1 MELTIKTIAAG
12 PTDINNKGQ
21 ISGSTESLVAR
32 GFVLANG
39 SYTFIDEPN
48 SMPPGPHNGQ
58 AVGTFIQGINDNAS
72 FAGSFAD
79 PTVHFHGFVFVGGV
93 YTTIDAPGAIKTN
106 AYGLNDLGTV
116 VGRFID
122 ASQVNHGF
130 VYQNGAFTTVDAP
143 GASMAQTIPYNGTF
157 VTGINDKGDLA
168 GYFYSGSTATS
179 AHGFEISGG
188 QFTQIDDP
196 LAVGGTQVN
205 GINGQ
210 GDLVGSYVDAAG
222 RSHGFVK
229 IGATFT
235 TVDDDRAAP
244 AGQSIYLSGIN
255 DADELVGTVSG
266 NGNAHGIDVQVV
278 LGATPNVTF
287 GFAFASASV
296 RLSGQSVTIDGSDG
310 SHVQV
315 KGAQTYNFTDGTI
328 REFSGSPLVDDLYY
342 FAANKDV
349 YSAHVDATTQYD
361 QFGWHEARNPN
372 ADFSTN
378 GYLAANPDVA
388 KAGVDPLT
396 QYDQFGWKEGRDPS
410 AAFDTQLYLLHNQD
424 VAQAHLDPLA
434 HYLQFGAA
442 EGRQIYAAIGPASSF
457 THGSFDAEYYLL
469 ANPDVA
475 KAALSSGASTA
486 AASDDFAYQHYETF
500 GWHEGRDPN
509 AYFDT
514 AFYLNANT
522 DVKLAGID
530 PLGHYDL
537 YGWHDGRNPSAAF
550 NTNAYL
556 AANQDVAAAHIDPLT
571 QYLQYGAAE
580 ARHLA

>member
-1 MELTIKTIAAG
+1 MEVIIKTVATG
-12 PTDINNKGQ
+12 SPTDINNKGQ
-21 ISGSTESLVAR
+21 ISGSTNSFVSR
-32 GFVLANG
+32 GYVLANG

-48 SMPPGPHNGQ
+48 SIPGNPHAGQ
-58 AVGTFIQGINDNAS
+58 DTGTFIQGINDSAS

-79 PTVHFHGFVFVGGV
+79 PTVHYHAFIFVGGV
-93 YTTIDAPGAIKTN
+93 YTTIDPPGTIKTN
-106 AYGLNDLGTV
+106 GYGLNDFGTV

-122 ASQVNHGF
+122 ASQINHGF
-130 VYQNGAFTTVDAP
+130 VYQNGAFTIVDAP
-143 GASMAQTIPYNGTF
+143 GASMAQAGAFNGTYL
-157 VTGINDKGDLA
+157 TGINDRGDLT

-179 AHGFEISGG
+179 EHGFEISNG

-196 LAVGGTQVN
+196 LGVKGTQVN
-205 GINGQ
+205 GINSQ
-210 GDLVGSYVDAAG
+210 GDLVGSYLDAAG
-222 RSHGFVK
+222 VSHGFVK
-229 IGATFT
+229 IGATFAT
-235 TVDDDRAAP
+235 IDDNRVAAT
-244 AGQSIYLSGIN
+244 GSVYLWGIN
-255 DADELVGTVSG
+255 DADEVVGEVDG
-266 NGNAHGIDVQVV
+266 PGGHGIDAQLA

-287 GFAFASASV
+287 SFDFSSASV
-296 RLSGQSVTIDGSDG
+296 RLSGQSVTMDGSDG

-315 KGAQTYNFTDGTI
+315 TGAQTYTFTDGTI
-328 REFSGSPLVDDLYY
+328 REFSGSPLMDDLYY

-349 YSAHVDATTQYD
+349 YRAHVDATTQYD

-372 ADFSTN
+372 ANFSTN
-378 GYLAANPDVA
+378 GYLAANPDVV
-388 KAGVDPLT
+388 KAGIDPVT

-410 AAFDTQLYLLHNQD
+410 ANFDTALYLQHNPD
-424 VAQAHLDPLA
+424 VAQAQIDPLA
-434 HYLQFGAA
+434 QYLHFGAA

-475 KAALSSGASTA
+475 KAALSSGASTGA
-486 AASDDFAYQHYETF
+486 AADDFAYQHYETF

-509 AYFDT
+509 AFFDT

-571 QYLQYGAAE
+571 QYLQYGALE